1 MPADFPRRSTSAAKT
16 GPRLEISPLELKDW
30 INHPSGHGLSNL
42 LTEAKSWEPFAWKGQ
57 DLSAPLRALWS
68 AEANGLLTTKP
79 DGRAVDVP
87 VMRVLADVNGWLVA
101 FGKKPVS
108 DNAIFS
114 ALSTASKYVAAA
126 VGISL
131 IPDHTNMT
139 VRLVDHFE
147 TIANIE
153 KYFEQMRPKL
163 LKLNQQIKHAEAMG
177 FDVAGTLEGREYA
190 ERLLSGI

>member
-1 MPADFPRRSTSAAKT
+1 MVASFPRRDTPAAKV
-16 GPRLEISPLELKDW
+16 GPRLEISPLELRDW
-30 INHPSGHGLSNL
+30 ISHPSGHGLSKL
-42 LTEAKSWEPFAWKGQ
+42 LTEAPSWEPFAWKGQ

-68 AEANGLLTTKP
+68 AESNGLLTTKP

-87 VMRVLADVNGWLVA
+87 VMRVLSDVNAWLEA
-101 FGKKPVS
+101 FGKKPIS

-114 ALSTASKYVAAA
+114 ALSTASKYVSAA

-147 TIANIE
+147 SIAAIE

-163 LKLNQQIKHAEAMG
+163 LKVNAQIEHAKAMG
-177 FDVAGTLEGREYA
+177 YDITGTIAGREYA
-190 ERLLSGI
+190 AALVQGD